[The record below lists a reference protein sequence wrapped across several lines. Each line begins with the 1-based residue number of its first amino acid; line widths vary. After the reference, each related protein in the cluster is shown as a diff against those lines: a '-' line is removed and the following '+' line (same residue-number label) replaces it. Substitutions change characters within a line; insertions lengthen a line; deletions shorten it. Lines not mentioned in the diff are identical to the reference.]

1 MRDRAQM
8 CWPTIVHRDVHRAT
22 YLYVGPVYP
31 MVAPVDSAGLVVL
44 KPPISSDSCSVSGVV
59 VDTTPPPSGLREAAL
74 VAVAFASS
82 QEDIIYRLVMPPL
95 RTLIVEDHEELRD
108 FLRLTLQN
116 EARCILIG
124 EAVDGMQA
132 VQKAEELQPDLIL
145 LDLSLPKINGMEA
158 LRRIRKRSPCSKLV
172 ILSQDSSPDIVGEA
186 LRLGAVGYLL
196 KSDAN
201 NLSQAVDAVLQ
212 GTVFVSQRLKS
223 S

>member
-1 MRDRAQM
+1 
-8 CWPTIVHRDVHRAT
+8 
-22 YLYVGPVYP
+22 
-31 MVAPVDSAGLVVL
+31 
-44 KPPISSDSCSVSGVV
+44 
-59 VDTTPPPSGLREAAL
+59 
-74 VAVAFASS
+74 
-82 QEDIIYRLVMPPL
+82 MPPL
-95 RTLIVEDHEELRD
+95 RTLIVEDHEELRN

-116 EARCILIG
+116 EARCIVIG

-158 LRRIRKRSPCSKLV
+158 LRRIRKRSPHSKLV
-172 ILSQDSSPDIVGEA
+172 ILSQDSAPDLVREA

-212 GTVFVSQRLKS
+212 GTVFVSPRLKS

>member
-1 MRDRAQM
+1 
-8 CWPTIVHRDVHRAT
+8 
-22 YLYVGPVYP
+22 
-31 MVAPVDSAGLVVL
+31 
-44 KPPISSDSCSVSGVV
+44 V
-59 VDTTPPPSGLREAAL
+59 VDATPPPGLREAAL

-95 RTLIVEDHEELRD
+95 RTLIVEDHEELRN

-116 EARCILIG
+116 EARCVVIG

-158 LRRIRKRSPCSKLV
+158 LRRIRKRSPHSKLV
-172 ILSQDSSPDIVGEA
+172 ILSQDSAPDLVQEA

-201 NLSQAVDAVLQ
+201 NLPQAVDAVLQ
-212 GTVFVSQRLKS
+212 GTVFVSPRLKS

>member
-1 MRDRAQM
+1 MRRF
-8 CWPTIVHRDVHRAT
+8 
-22 YLYVGPVYP
+22 
-31 MVAPVDSAGLVVL
+31 
-44 KPPISSDSCSVSGVV
+44 
-59 VDTTPPPSGLREAAL
+59 
-74 VAVAFASS
+74 AVAFACSP
-82 QEDIIYRLVMPPL
+82 EDISCRLNMPPL
-95 RTLIVEDHEELRD
+95 RTLIVEDHEELRN

-116 EARCILIG
+116 EARCIVIG

>member
-1 MRDRAQM
+1 
-8 CWPTIVHRDVHRAT
+8 
-22 YLYVGPVYP
+22 
-31 MVAPVDSAGLVVL
+31 MVDALRS
-44 KPPISSDSCSVSGVV
+44 
-59 VDTTPPPSGLREAAL
+59 PPSLREAAL

-95 RTLIVEDHEELRD
+95 RTLIVEDHEEVRN
-108 FLRLTLQN
+108 FLRFTLQN

-145 LDLSLPKINGMEA
+145 LDLSLPKLNGMEA
-158 LRRIRKRSPCSKLV
+158 LRRIRKSSPSSKLI
-172 ILSQDSSPDIVGEA
+172 ILSQDSAPDLVQEA

-201 NLSQAVDAVLQ
+201 DLPRALDAVLQ
-212 GTVFVSQRLKS
+212 GTVFVSPRRKNS
-223 S
+223 

>member
-1 MRDRAQM
+1 
-8 CWPTIVHRDVHRAT
+8 
-22 YLYVGPVYP
+22 
-31 MVAPVDSAGLVVL
+31 
-44 KPPISSDSCSVSGVV
+44 
-59 VDTTPPPSGLREAAL
+59 
-74 VAVAFASS
+74 
-82 QEDIIYRLVMPPL
+82 MPPL
-95 RTLIVEDHEELRD
+95 RTLIVEDHEELRN

-116 EARCILIG
+116 EARCIVIG

-212 GTVFVSQRLKS
+212 GTVFVSPRLKIS
-223 S
+223 

>member
-1 MRDRAQM
+1 
-8 CWPTIVHRDVHRAT
+8 
-22 YLYVGPVYP
+22 
-31 MVAPVDSAGLVVL
+31 
-44 KPPISSDSCSVSGVV
+44 
-59 VDTTPPPSGLREAAL
+59 
-74 VAVAFASS
+74 
-82 QEDIIYRLVMPPL
+82 
-95 RTLIVEDHEELRD
+95 
-108 FLRLTLQN
+108 
-116 EARCILIG
+116 
-124 EAVDGMQA
+124 MQA

>member
-1 MRDRAQM
+1 
-8 CWPTIVHRDVHRAT
+8 
-22 YLYVGPVYP
+22 
-31 MVAPVDSAGLVVL
+31 
-44 KPPISSDSCSVSGVV
+44 
-59 VDTTPPPSGLREAAL
+59 
-74 VAVAFASS
+74 
-82 QEDIIYRLVMPPL
+82 MPPL
-95 RTLIVEDHEELRD
+95 RTLIVEDHEELRN
-108 FLRLTLQN
+108 FLRLSLQN
-116 EARCILIG
+116 EARCIVIG